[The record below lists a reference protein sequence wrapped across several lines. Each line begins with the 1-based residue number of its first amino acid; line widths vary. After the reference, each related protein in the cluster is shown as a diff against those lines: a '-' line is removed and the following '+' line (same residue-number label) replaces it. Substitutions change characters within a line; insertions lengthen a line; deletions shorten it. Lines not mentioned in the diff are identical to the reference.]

1 MLQAC
6 LNGRRARAERPA
18 ASRTPGVAGGEHS
31 AVPLTPEE
39 LAADA
44 RRAVAAGA
52 AELHVHPR
60 VPGGRDTTE
69 PGAAGATVR
78 AIRAACPG
86 VPLGLT
92 TGLWTTDGDA
102 ELRHA
107 QVEAWEDLPDYVS
120 VNLAEPGSAE
130 LCALMARRGVG
141 VEAGVWNLADAQLLL
156 ERGLAPL
163 RVLVETSD
171 GGAEDPVVAA
181 AEIDEMLVARGV
193 SAPQLHHGAGSDAWM
208 VLDAALARGRDV
220 RIGLEDTTLLP
231 DGRTA
236 RDNAELVAE
245 AARRHRA

>member
-6 LNGRRARAERPA
+6 LNGQRP
-18 ASRTPGVAGGEHS
+18 RDDHP
-31 AVPLTPEE
+31 AVPLTADE

-44 RRAVAAGA
+44 RGAIAAGA

-60 VPGGRDTTE
+60 APGGRDTVE

-102 ELRHA
+102 ERRHA
-107 QVEAWEDLPDYVS
+107 WVEAWQELPDYAS

-130 LCALMARRGVG
+130 LCALLARRGVG
-141 VEAGVWNLADAQLLL
+141 VEAGVWNIADARLLL
-156 ERGLAPL
+156 ERGLSPL

-171 GGAEDPVVAA
+171 GGADDPVAAA
-181 AEIDEMLVARGV
+181 AEIDELLVRGGV
-193 SAPQLHHGAGSDAWM
+193 TAPQLHHGAGADAWT

-220 RIGLEDTTLLP
+220 RIGLEDTTLMP
-231 DGRTA
+231 DRSRA
-236 RDNAELVAE
+236 HDNAELVAE
-245 AARRHRA
+245 AARRLRP

>member
-6 LNGRRARAERPA
+6 LNGRRPRENHP
-18 ASRTPGVAGGEHS
+18 

-44 RRAVAAGA
+44 RRAVGAGA

-60 VPGGRDTTE
+60 ASGDADTTA
-69 PGAAGATVR
+69 PGAAGASVR
-78 AIRAACPG
+78 AVRAACPG

-92 TGLWTTDGDA
+92 TGLWTTNGDA

-130 LCALMARRGVG
+130 LCELLAGRGVG
-141 VEAGVWNLADAQLLL
+141 VEAGVWNLADAHLLL
-156 ERGLAPL
+156 ERGLTPL

-171 GGAEDPVVAA
+171 GGADDPVAAA
-181 AEIDEMLVARGV
+181 AEIDELLVRGGL
-193 SAPQLHHGAGSDAWM
+193 SAPQLHHGAGTDAWE
-208 VLDAALARGRDV
+208 VLDAALARDRDV
-220 RIGLEDTTLLP
+220 RIGLEDTTLMP
-231 DGRTA
+231 DGSTA

-245 AARRHRA
+245 AARRVALLRGGA

>member
-6 LNGRRARAERPA
+6 LNGRRPRGDHP
-18 ASRTPGVAGGEHS
+18 

-44 RRAVAAGA
+44 GRAIAAGA

-60 VPGGRDTTE
+60 APGGADTTE

-120 VNLAEPGSAE
+120 VNLAEPG
-130 LCALMARRGVG
+130 
-141 VEAGVWNLADAQLLL
+141 VWNLADAHLLL
-156 ERGLAPL
+156 ERGLVPL

-171 GGAEDPVVAA
+171 GGAEDPVAAA
-181 AEIDEMLVARGV
+181 AEIDELLVAGGV
-193 SAPQLHHGAGSDAWM
+193 SAPQLHHGAGSDAWE

-220 RIGLEDTTLLP
+220 RIGLEDTILMP

-245 AARRHRA
+245 AARRMSA

>member
-6 LNGRRARAERPA
+6 LNGPRP
-18 ASRTPGVAGGEHS
+18 RGDHS

-44 RRAVAAGA
+44 RRAIAAGA
-52 AELHVHPR
+52 AELHVHAR

-130 LCALMARRGVG
+130 LCELLRGRGVG
-141 VEAGVWNLADAQLLL
+141 IEAGVWNLADAL
-156 ERGLAPL
+156 
-163 RVLVETSD
+163 T
-171 GGAEDPVVAA
+171 
-181 AEIDEMLVARGV
+181 
-193 SAPQLHHGAGSDAWM
+193 APQLHHGAGADAWEM
-208 VLDAALARGRDV
+208 LDAALARGRDV
-220 RIGLEDTTLLP
+220 RIGLEDATLMP
-231 DGRTA
+231 DGSTA

-245 AARRHRA
+245 AARRLLSGTRR

>member
-102 ELRHA
+102 E
-107 QVEAWEDLPDYVS
+107 
-120 VNLAEPGSAE
+120 
-130 LCALMARRGVG
+130 
-141 VEAGVWNLADAQLLL
+141 
-156 ERGLAPL
+156 
-163 RVLVETSD
+163 
-171 GGAEDPVVAA
+171 DPVVAA

>member
-6 LNGRRARAERPA
+6 LNGPRP
-18 ASRTPGVAGGEHS
+18 RGDHS

-130 LCALMARRGVG
+130 LCELLRGRGVG
-141 VEAGVWNLADAQLLL
+141 IEAGVWNLAD
-156 ERGLAPL
+156 GL
-163 RVLVETSD
+163 T
-171 GGAEDPVVAA
+171 
-181 AEIDEMLVARGV
+181 
-193 SAPQLHHGAGSDAWM
+193 APQLHHGAGADAWEM
-208 VLDAALARGRDV
+208 LDAALARGRDV
-220 RIGLEDTTLLP
+220 RIGLEDATLMP
-231 DGRTA
+231 DGSTA

-245 AARRHRA
+245 AARRLLSGTRR

>member
-6 LNGRRARAERPA
+6 LNGRRPRGDHP
-18 ASRTPGVAGGEHS
+18 
-31 AVPLTPEE
+31 AVPLTPDE

-60 VPGGRDTTE
+60 GPDGPDTTE
-69 PGAAGATVR
+69 PATAGAAVR
-78 AIRAACPG
+78 AIRASCPR

-92 TGLWTTDGDA
+92 TGLWTTGGDA

-107 QVEAWEDLPDYVS
+107 HVEAWQDLPDYAS

-130 LCALMARRGVG
+130 LCELLERRGVG
-141 VEAGVWNLADAQLLL
+141 VEAGVWNVADARLLL

-171 GGAEDPVVAA
+171 GGAEDPVAAA
-181 AEIDEMLVARGV
+181 AEIDGLLVEGGLT
-193 SAPQLHHGAGSDAWM
+193 APQLHHGAGADAWEM
-208 VLDAALARGRDV
+208 LDAALARGRDV
-220 RIGLEDTTLLP
+220 RIGLEDTTVMP
-231 DGRTA
+231 DGSTA
-236 RDNAELVAE
+236 RDNVQLVAE
-245 AARRHRA
+245 AARRLG

>member
-1 MLQAC
+1 VLQAC
-6 LNGRRARAERPA
+6 LNGRRPRGDHP
-18 ASRTPGVAGGEHS
+18 

-39 LAADA
+39 IAADA

-60 VPGGRDTTE
+60 EPGGLDTTE

-92 TGLWTTDGDA
+92 TGLWTTGGDA
-102 ELRHA
+102 GLRHA
-107 QVEAWEDLPDYVS
+107 HVEAWEDLPDYVS

-130 LCALMARRGVG
+130 LCALLERRGVG
-141 VEAGVWNLADAQLLL
+141 LEAGVWNLDDAHLLL

-171 GGAEDPVVAA
+171 GGAEDPVTAA
-181 AEIDEMLVARGV
+181 AEIDELLVAGGLF
-193 SAPQLHHGAGSDAWM
+193 APQLHHGAGDDAWEM
-208 VLDAALARGRDV
+208 LDAALERGRDV
-220 RIGLEDTTLLP
+220 RIGLEDTTVMP
-231 DGRTA
+231 DGSVA
-236 RDNAELVAE
+236 RDNAQLVAE
-245 AARRHRA
+245 AARRMRLP

>member
-6 LNGRRARAERPA
+6 LNGRRPRRDHP
-18 ASRTPGVAGGEHS
+18 

-60 VPGGRDTTE
+60 APGGRDTVE
-69 PGAAGATVR
+69 PEIAAATVR

-102 ELRHA
+102 ERRHA
-107 QVEAWEDLPDYVS
+107 HVEAWEELPDYVS

-130 LCALMARRGVG
+130 LCALLARRGVG
-141 VEAGVWNLADAQLLL
+141 VEAGVWNVADARLLL

-171 GGAEDPVVAA
+171 GGAEDPVAAA
-181 AEIDEMLVARGV
+181 AEIDELLVRGGV
-193 SAPQLHHGAGSDAWM
+193 SVPQLHHGAGPDAWE
-208 VLDAALARGRDV
+208 VLAAALARGRDV
-220 RIGLEDTTLLP
+220 RIGLEDTTLMP
-231 DGRTA
+231 DGSTA
-236 RDNAELVAE
+236 GDNAELVAE
-245 AARRHRA
+245 AARRLRS

>member
-6 LNGRRARAERPA
+6 LNGRRRRSDHP
-18 ASRTPGVAGGEHS
+18 

-60 VPGGRDTTE
+60 VSGGADTTE

-78 AIRAACPG
+78 AIRAVCPRT
-86 VPLGLT
+86 PLGLT
-92 TGLWTTDGDA
+92 TGLWTTDGDT

-107 QVEAWEDLPDYVS
+107 NVEAWEDLPDYVS
-120 VNLAEPGSAE
+120 VNLGEPGSAE
-130 LCALMARRGVG
+130 LSELLARRGVG
-141 VEAGVWNLADAQLLL
+141 IEAGVWKLSDAHLLL

-171 GGAEDPVVAA
+171 GGAEDPVAAA
-181 AEIDEMLVARGV
+181 AEIDELLVAGGLT
-193 SAPQLHHGAGSDAWM
+193 APQLHHGAGTDAWE
-208 VLDAALARGRDV
+208 VLEAALARGRDV
-220 RIGLEDTTLLP
+220 RIGLEDTTLMP
-231 DGRTA
+231 DGSTA
-236 RDNAELVAE
+236 RDNAQLVTE
-245 AARRHRA
+245 AARRLLS

>member
-6 LNGRRARAERPA
+6 LNGRRPRGDHP
-18 ASRTPGVAGGEHS
+18 
-31 AVPLTPEE
+31 AVPLTPDE
-39 LAADA
+39 LAAEA

-60 VPGGRDTTE
+60 VPGGADTTE

-92 TGLWTTDGDA
+92 TGLWTTGGDA

-107 QVEAWEDLPDYVS
+107 HVEAWADLPDYAS

-130 LCALMARRGVG
+130 LCGLMARRGVG
-141 VEAGVWNLADAQLLL
+141 VEAGVWNLADAHLLL

-171 GGAEDPVVAA
+171 GGAEDPVAVA
-181 AEIDEMLVARGV
+181 AEIDELLVAGGLN
-193 SAPQLHHGAGSDAWM
+193 APQLHHGAGADAWEM
-208 VLDAALARGRDV
+208 LDAALARGRDV
-220 RIGLEDTTLLP
+220 RIGLEDTRLMP
-231 DGRTA
+231 DGSTA

-245 AARRHRA
+245 AARRLSKPGTSG

>member
-6 LNGRRARAERPA
+6 LNGRRPRDEH
-18 ASRTPGVAGGEHS
+18 PG
-31 AVPLTPEE
+31 VPLTPDE

-52 AELHVHPR
+52 AQLHVHPR
-60 VPGGRDTTE
+60 APGGGDTVE
-69 PGAAGATVR
+69 PSVAAPTVR

-102 ELRHA
+102 ERRHA
-107 QVEAWEDLPDYVS
+107 CVEAWEELPDYVS

-130 LCALMARRGVG
+130 LCALVTRRGFG
-141 VEAGVWNLADAQLLL
+141 IEAGVWTLAEARLLQ

-171 GGAEDPVVAA
+171 GGADDPVAAA
-181 AEIDEMLVARGV
+181 AEIDDLLVEGGV
-193 SAPQLHHGAGSDAWM
+193 TAPQLHHGAGADAWA
-208 VLDAALARGRDV
+208 VLDAALARARDV
-220 RIGLEDTTLLP
+220 RIGLEDTTLMP

-245 AARRHRA
+245 AARRMRS

>member
-6 LNGRRARAERPA
+6 LNGRRTREDHP
-18 ASRTPGVAGGEHS
+18 
-31 AVPLTPEE
+31 AVPLSPDE

-44 RRAVAAGA
+44 RRVVAAGA

-60 VPGGRDTTE
+60 ARGGRDTVE
-69 PGAAGATVR
+69 PETAGATVR

-92 TGLWTTDGDA
+92 TGLWTTGGDA
-102 ELRHA
+102 ERRHA
-107 QVEAWEDLPDYVS
+107 SVEAWEELPDYVS
-120 VNLAEPGSAE
+120 VNLAEPGSVE
-130 LCALMARRGVG
+130 LCALLGRRGVG
-141 VEAGVWNLADAQLLL
+141 VEAGVWNIADARLLL

-171 GGAEDPVVAA
+171 GGAEDPVAAA
-181 AEIDEMLVARGV
+181 AEIDEMLVRGGV
-193 SAPQLHHGAGSDAWM
+193 TAPQLHHGAGADAWT
-208 VLDAALARGRDV
+208 VLAAALARGRDV
-220 RIGLEDTTLLP
+220 RIGLEDTTLMP

-245 AARRHRA
+245 AAGRLRP

>member
-1 MLQAC
+1 VLQAC
-6 LNGRRARAERPA
+6 LNGRRRRGDHP
-18 ASRTPGVAGGEHS
+18 

-60 VPGGRDTTE
+60 APGGADTTE

-78 AIRAACPG
+78 AIRAACPR

-107 QVEAWEDLPDYVS
+107 QVAAWEHLPDYVS
-120 VNLAEPGSAE
+120 VNLAESGSAE
-130 LCALMARRGVG
+130 LCQLLVGRGVG
-141 VEAGVWNLADAQLLL
+141 IEAGVWNLADAHLLL

-171 GGAEDPVVAA
+171 GGAEDPVAAA
-181 AEIDEMLVARGV
+181 AEIDELLVGAGLT
-193 SAPQLHHGAGSDAWM
+193 APQLHHGAGPDAWE
-208 VLDAALARGRDV
+208 VLDAALARARDV
-220 RIGLEDTTLLP
+220 RIGLEDTTLMP
-231 DGRTA
+231 DGSVA
-236 RDNAELVAE
+236 RDNAQLVAE
-245 AARRHRA
+245 AARRMS

>member
-6 LNGRRARAERPA
+6 LNGRRP
-18 ASRTPGVAGGEHS
+18 PDDHS
-31 AVPLTPEE
+31 AVPLTAGE

-60 VPGGRDTTE
+60 APGGRDTVE
-69 PGAAGATVR
+69 PDAAGATVR

-102 ELRHA
+102 ERRHA
-107 QVEAWEDLPDYVS
+107 SVEAWQHLPDYAS

-130 LCALMARRGVG
+130 LCALLARRGVG
-141 VEAGVWNLADAQLLL
+141 VEAGVWNIAEARLLL

-171 GGAEDPVVAA
+171 GGADDPVAAA
-181 AEIDEMLVARGV
+181 AEIDELLVRGGV
-193 SAPQLHHGAGSDAWM
+193 TAPQLHHGAGADAWA

-220 RIGLEDTTLLP
+220 RIGLEDTTLMP
-231 DGRTA
+231 DGSRA

-245 AARRHRA
+245 AARRLRP

>member
-6 LNGRRARAERPA
+6 LNGRRPRGDHP
-18 ASRTPGVAGGEHS
+18 

-44 RRAVAAGA
+44 RRAIAAGA

-60 VPGGRDTTE
+60 APGGADTTE

-120 VNLAEPGSAE
+120 VNIAEPGSAE
-130 LCALMARRGVG
+130 LCELLGGRGVG
-141 VEAGVWNLADAQLLL
+141 IEAGVWNLADAHLLL
-156 ERGLAPL
+156 ERGLVPL

-171 GGAEDPVVAA
+171 GGAEDPVAA
-181 AEIDEMLVARGV
+181 AADIPAED
-193 SAPQLHHGAGSDAWM
+193 AGLGDVELLSP
-208 VLDAALARGRDV
+208 ALAVLAMLAWIGAAFAAGYALLRGRDV
-220 RIGLEDTTLLP
+220 
-231 DGRTA
+231 
-236 RDNAELVAE
+236 
-245 AARRHRA
+245 H